1 MIYKITN
8 IRLRNGRTLNRGF
21 IIESDKMLSRN
32 KIATLIKERTNFTPI
47 DFSAKMHRNLF
58 ESQEDVDAA
67 IAAGNKRKEDIE
79 TENGRIRGEN
89 ETLRNS
95 YKTKHEGK
103 VKDRRDKES
112 NNLYTNLQN
121 KIDTISKSIT
131 EKNKE
136 LKGLED
142 DKTAIETHN
151 KNIEDIK
158 QKLTDIDSIINR
170 ANASKDQFSK
180 NLTKAEGELKEL
192 LNAHN
197 SEQELDEKITN
208 LKNKISEEQKYIET
222 GVAEDKAKI
231 EAKLE
236 KKYGFSG
243 SKSEKEYKA
252 KEKKE
257 IDKTDGV
264 NLATVENYFE
274 KKRKDLTNIIAEFDK
289 KVKRTKEG
297 DKVKTVYT
305 RLENVLK
312 EFSNKFDE
320 IKNRIIK
327 QYEKSNKNKASS
339 ASITPT
345 EGSGRPS
352 NNHQINIRKNSLNN
366 PRMKGSGKSSKNRRI
381 NIRGNLRK

>member
-112 NNLYTNLQN
+112 NKLYTNLQN

-158 QKLTDIDSIINR
+158 QKLTNIDSIINR

-192 LNAHN
+192 LNTHN

-222 GVAEDKAKI
+222 GADEDKAKI

-297 DKVKTVYT
+297 DKVKTAYT

-312 EFSNKFDE
+312 KFSNEFDE

-352 NNHQINIRKNSLNN
+352 NNRQINIRRNLLNN
-366 PRMKGSGKSSKNRRI
+366 PRMKGSGNSSKNPRI